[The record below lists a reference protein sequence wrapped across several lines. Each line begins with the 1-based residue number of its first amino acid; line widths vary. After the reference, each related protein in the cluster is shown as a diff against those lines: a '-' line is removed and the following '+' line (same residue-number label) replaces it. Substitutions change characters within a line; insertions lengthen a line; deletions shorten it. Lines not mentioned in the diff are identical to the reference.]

1 MCLDGIERV
10 MVRTSH
16 IVKRWNKAEGDL
28 QTNDVGVLKSVE
40 YVDVPLTRASSVSTI
55 VSAYTVSPWGSTVT
69 AAMPAV
75 VANMSCVN
83 GGVVLVTV
91 LVLVCVRRE

>member
-1 MCLDGIERV
+1 MEQSR
-10 MVRTSH
+10 
-16 IVKRWNKAEGDL
+16 GDL

-55 VSAYTVSPWGSTVT
+55 VSAYTVSPWGTTVT
-69 AAMPAV
+69 AAMPTV

-91 LVLVCVRRE
+91 LVLVGVKME